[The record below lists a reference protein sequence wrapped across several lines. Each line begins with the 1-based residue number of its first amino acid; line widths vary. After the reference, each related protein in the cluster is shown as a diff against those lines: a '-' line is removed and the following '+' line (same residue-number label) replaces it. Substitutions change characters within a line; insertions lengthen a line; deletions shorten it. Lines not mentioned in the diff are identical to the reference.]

1 MRAFVVAIGLL
12 AFATTADAK
21 PKKKK
26 STATATAK
34 ATGTQRRTTATHTR
48 AKKTDK
54 KKGKAKGKRTA
65 VRAHQREQFF
75 EPRGPV
81 HGQSVGAPWA
91 GRLRDATEL
100 PDADGYFRRRPW
112 RMFGTKSMVEA
123 IYHVIGRVH
132 EQFPNTHE
140 IAIGDLSAEQGGRIS
155 DHSSH
160 QSGRDVDIGL
170 IYTAKPSNYPQ
181 SFVAATKDNL
191 DAEAT
196 FKLIEEFA
204 ATKRVQMMFL
214 DYKVQGL
221 LVEWARAHDV
231 EEDKID
237 RLFQFTHG
245 RGASDGMVRH
255 EPNHMDHVHVR
266 FKCPAG
272 DNVCR

>member
-1 MRAFVVAIGLL
+1 MRALVVAIGLF

-21 PKKKK
+21 PKKSKK
-26 STATATAK
+26 SVATASSKSSTK
-34 ATGTQRRTTATHTR
+34 R
-48 AKKTDK
+48 AKKHDTKSK
-54 KKGKAKGKRTA
+54 KQKRTA
-65 VRAHQREQFF
+65 IRAHQREQFF
-75 EPRGPV
+75 EPKGPV
-81 HGQSVGAPWA
+81 HGQSVGVPWA

-100 PDADGYFRRRPW
+100 PEGDGYFRRRTW

-123 IYHVIGRVH
+123 VFHVVGRVH
-132 EQFPNTHE
+132 EQFPEIHA
-140 IAIGDLSAEQGGRIS
+140 IAIGDMSAEQGGRIS

-170 IYTAKPSNYPQ
+170 IYKAKPAGYPE
-181 SFVAATKDNL
+181 SFIVATKDNL

-196 FKLIEEFA
+196 FTLIDEFA

-221 LVEWARAHDV
+221 LVQWAREHDV
-231 EEDKID
+231 DEDKID

-272 DNVCR
+272 DNACR

>member
-1 MRAFVVAIGLL
+1 MRALVVAIGLL

-21 PKKKK
+21 AKKKK
-26 STATATAK
+26 SVPTAT
-34 ATGTQRRTTATHTR
+34 TTSKR
-48 AKKTDK
+48 AKKHDVGKSK
-54 KKGKAKGKRTA
+54 KKRTA
-65 VRAHQREQFF
+65 IRAHQREQFF

-100 PDADGYFRRRPW
+100 PSGEGYVLRRPW
-112 RMFGTKSMVEA
+112 RAFGTKSMVEA
-123 IYHVIGRVH
+123 IYHAVGRVR
-132 EQFPNTHE
+132 EQFPETHV

-170 IYTAKPSNYPQ
+170 IYSEKPAGYPE
-181 SFVAATKDNL
+181 SFVAATMDNL
-191 DAEAT
+191 DPQAT
-196 FKLIEEFA
+196 FALIEELA

-214 DYKVQGL
+214 DYKVQGM
-221 LVEWARAHDV
+221 LVQWAREHEID
-231 EEDKID
+231 EDKLD
-237 RLFQFTHG
+237 RLFQFPHG
-245 RGASDGMVRH
+245 RGASDGVVRH

-272 DNVCR
+272 DNACR

>member
-26 STATATAK
+26 SIA
-34 ATGTQRRTTATHTR
+34 TATHTR
-48 AKKTDK
+48 AKKVDK

-75 EPRGPV
+75 EPRGPI

-132 EQFPNTHE
+132 ERFPETHV

-160 QSGRDVDIGL
+160 QAGRDVDIGL
-170 IYTAKPSNYPQ
+170 IYNSKPAGYPEA
-181 SFVAATKDNL
+181 FVPATKDNL

-196 FKLIEEFA
+196 FTLIEEFA
-204 ATKRVQMMFL
+204 ATNRVQMMFL
-214 DYKVQGL
+214 DYRVQGM
-221 LVEWARAHDV
+221 LVDWARAHDV
-231 EEDKID
+231 DEDKLD

-245 RGASDGMVRH
+245 RGASDGLVRH

-272 DNVCR
+272 DNACR

>member
-1 MRAFVVAIGLL
+1 MRALVVSLAIGLF
-12 AFATTADAK
+12 AFATTAEAK
-21 PKKKK
+21 PQK
-26 STATATAK
+26 SKPAT
-34 ATGTQRRTTATHTR
+34 TTKR
-48 AKKTDK
+48 AKKADK
-54 KKGKAKGKRTA
+54 KKKGKRTA
-65 VRAHQREQFF
+65 IRAHQREQFF

-100 PDADGYFRRRPW
+100 PEHEGYVIRRPW
-112 RMFGTKSMVEA
+112 RAFGTKSMVEA
-123 IYHVIGRVH
+123 VFHAVGRVREH
-132 EQFPNTHE
+132 FPNIHE
-140 IAIGDLSAEQGGRIS
+140 IAIGDMSAEQGGRIS

-170 IYTAKPSNYPQ
+170 IYNEKPSGYPE
-181 SFVAATKDNL
+181 SFVVATKDNL

-196 FKLIEEFA
+196 FTLIEELA

-221 LVEWARAHDV
+221 LVQWAREHDID
-231 EEDKID
+231 EDKID
-237 RLFQFTHG
+237 RLFQFPRG
-245 RGASDGMVRH
+245 RAASDGLVRH

-272 DNVCR
+272 DNACR

>member
-1 MRAFVVAIGLL
+1 MRALVVAIGLL
-12 AFATTADAK
+12 AFSTTAADSK
-21 PKKKK
+21 PKKSKK
-26 STATATAK
+26 SVSTASSTSK
-34 ATGTQRRTTATHTR
+34 R
-48 AKKTDK
+48 AKKVDK
-54 KKGKAKGKRTA
+54 KKSKGKRTA
-65 VRAHQREQFF
+65 IRAHQREQFF

-81 HGQSVGAPWA
+81 HGQSVGACWA

-100 PDADGYFRRRPW
+100 PDGDGYFRRRPW
-112 RMFGTKSMVEA
+112 RMYGTKSMVEA
-123 IYHVIGRVH
+123 IYHVVGRVH
-132 EQFPNTHE
+132 EHFPNTHV

-170 IYTAKPSNYPQ
+170 IFNSKPANYPE
-181 SFVAATKDNL
+181 SFVVATKENL

-196 FKLIEEFA
+196 FTLIDELA

-214 DYKVQGL
+214 DYKVQGM

-245 RGASDGMVRH
+245 RGASDGLVRH

-272 DNVCR
+272 DNACR